1 MYFYKVK
8 LKYALDRRCES
19 INEKTVKGKRKGES
33 LSLDTLSLE
42 QKKPTIVVAIVGFRM
57 IESVYCT
64 SLTSAR
70 LAQQVLFCRCHHYF
84 YVVTRSEQAFQECRN
99 LLWSQGFNSSLIV
112 ALNIYT

>member
-57 IESVYCT
+57 IESVYCNKFYFAGVITT
-64 SLTSAR
+64 STWLPEASKP
-70 LAQQVLFCRCHHYF
+70 F
-84 YVVTRSEQAFQECRN
+84 RN
-99 LLWSQGFNSSLIV
+99 V
-112 ALNIYT
+112 AIFSGVRASTAAL